1 MIQFLTT
8 SRLRMAYRTQGDPD
22 GLPLLLLHGSYGSS
36 RWWEPLME
44 LLPSEFHAIAPDLR
58 GCGQSEATPAGYT
71 IPEQAEDVLAL
82 IEALGWQDIDLVA
95 HSTAGAVAIEIA
107 LQHPALLR
115 SLSLVDSVPVEGVFT
130 PIEATML
137 LEQMKT
143 DRELLAQ
150 ALQLLMPTYDLS
162 IPEQADFFA
171 QLVEDAAN
179 MALPAFTEI
188 AISLS
193 QWNRFTDAKRLTL
206 PTLLL
211 WGDQDSI
218 VNRDAMTRTLIAIP
232 GANNLEI
239 LHGVGHTPQIEAPL
253 VLAEKIIEFI
263 TEDFTNFNALRQQA
277 YTK

>member
-1 MIQFLTT
+1 
-8 SRLRMAYRTQGDPD
+8 
-22 GLPLLLLHGSYGSS
+22 
-36 RWWEPLME
+36 
-44 LLPSEFHAIAPDLR
+44 
-58 GCGQSEATPAGYT
+58 
-71 IPEQAEDVLAL
+71 
-82 IEALGWQDIDLVA
+82 
-95 HSTAGAVAIEIA
+95 
-107 LQHPALLR
+107 
-115 SLSLVDSVPVEGVFT
+115 
-130 PIEATML
+130 
-137 LEQMKT
+137 
-143 DRELLAQ
+143 
-150 ALQLLMPTYDLS
+150 LQLLMPTYDLS

>member
-1 MIQFLTT
+1 MIHFLTT
-8 SRLRMAYRTQGDPD
+8 SRLRMAYRSQGSPE

-36 RWWEPLME
+36 RWWEPL
-44 LLPSEFHAIAPDLR
+44 LAVLPGEFHVIAPDLR
-58 GCGQSEATPAGYT
+58 GCGQSEVTPAGYT
-71 IPEQAEDVLAL
+71 IEEQTADVAAFIAE
-82 IEALGWQDIDLVA
+82 LGWQGFDLVA
-95 HSTAGAVAIEIA
+95 HSTAGALAIELA
-107 LQHPALLR
+107 LQQPALLR

-130 PIEATML
+130 PIETIML
-137 LEQMKT
+137 LEQMKE
-143 DRELLAQ
+143 DRDLLAQ
-150 ALQLLMPTYDLS
+150 ALQLLMPTYDRT

-188 AISLS
+188 ATSLS

-218 VNRDAMTRTLIAIP
+218 VSRDAMTRTLLAIP
-232 GANNLEI
+232 GAGNLEI
-239 LHGVGHTPQIEAPL
+239 LHRVGHTPQIEAPL
-253 VLAEKIIEFI
+253 TLAEKIIEFI
-263 TEDFTNFNALRQQA
+263 TDDFADYDALRQRA

>member
-58 GCGQSEATPAGYT
+58 GCGQSEATPVGYT

-162 IPEQADFFA
+162 IPEQANFFA